1 MARRITVTIEGSP
14 QDKGRVRLSDF
25 IKQLEAIKTSLKQ
38 TERLV
43 SDSDDPALYYKIV
56 ELTYSSPAT
65 VVIEPV
71 EIADDASGLGD
82 RTVRQFV
89 TNLNQVARG
98 RRPAR
103 ADLPALQSYQGL
115 TAMLK
120 QHVGAVAIKHS
131 GNKSIAIDKRFAT
144 RIAKI
149 IGPDELAKG
158 SMYGMLEWLNLH
170 RNINRFHI
178 YPTVGPTKVDCDFG
192 PELKPKVIRGIDQYV
207 RVVGDL
213 RYKHLEKFPYAM
225 NVADIEVMPPEDQ
238 LPTLHDLRGIAPNAT
253 GDKSSADFIRSLR
266 DETR

>member
-56 ELTYSSPAT
+56 ELTYSSPAK

-71 EIADDASGLGD
+71 EIADAVSGLGD
-82 RTVRQFV
+82 RTVKQFV
-89 TNLNQVARG
+89 TNLRQVARG
-98 RRPAR
+98 RRPMR

-120 QHVGAVAIKHS
+120 QHVGALAIKHS
-131 GNKSIAIDKRFAT
+131 GNQTIAIDRKFAT

-149 IGPDELAKG
+149 IGPDEIAKG

-170 RNINRFHI
+170 RNINRFHV
-178 YPTVGPTKVDCDFG
+178 YPTVGPTKIDCEFRD
-192 PELKPKVIRGIDQYV
+192 ELKPQVIEGIDKYV
-207 RVVGDL
+207 RVSGDL

-225 NVADIEVMPPEDQ
+225 NVSRIEILPSEDQ
-238 LPTLHDLRGIAPNAT
+238 LPTLFDLKGIAPNAT
-253 GDKSSADFIRSLR
+253 GDQSAADFVRSLR

>member
-1 MARRITVTIEGSP
+1 MARRISITIEGSP
-14 QDKGRVRLSDF
+14 QDNGRVRLFDF

-43 SDSDDPALYYKIV
+43 SDSDDPGLYYKIV

-71 EIADDASGLGD
+71 ESTDDIKGLGD

-89 TNLNQVARG
+89 TNLRQVARG
-98 RRPAR
+98 RRPTR

-115 TAMLK
+115 TAMLR

-131 GNKSIAIDKRFAT
+131 GNQTITIDKKFAT
-144 RIAKI
+144 RIARI
-149 IGPDELAKG
+149 IGPDETAKG
-158 SMYGMLEWLNLH
+158 SLYGMLEWLNLH

-178 YPTVGPTKVDCDFG
+178 YPTIGPTKVDCDFQ
-192 PELKPKVIRGIDQYV
+192 PELKPKVIKAIDQYV
-207 RVVGDL
+207 RVTGDL

-225 NVADIEVMPPEDQ
+225 DVANIEIMPPENE
-238 LPTLHDLRGIAPNAT
+238 LPTLFDLKGIAPQAT
-253 GDKSSADFIRSLR
+253 GDMSAADFIRSLR
-266 DETR
+266 D